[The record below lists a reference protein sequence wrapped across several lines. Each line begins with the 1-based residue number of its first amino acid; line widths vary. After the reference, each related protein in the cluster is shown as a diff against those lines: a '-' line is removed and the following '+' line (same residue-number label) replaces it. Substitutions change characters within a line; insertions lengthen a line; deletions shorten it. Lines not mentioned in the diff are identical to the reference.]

1 MTAMHATPRLELPD
15 CLLATDLQVDRLRR
29 RLRELDRRLDGARPH
44 LAGPD
49 ARSPVGSAYLRRVGD
64 EYEEVVGQLHEARH
78 LAGPRPDRLAP
89 G

>member
-64 EYEEVVGQLHEARH
+64 DYEERRWWASST
-78 LAGPRPDRLAP
+78 RPATSQALVRI